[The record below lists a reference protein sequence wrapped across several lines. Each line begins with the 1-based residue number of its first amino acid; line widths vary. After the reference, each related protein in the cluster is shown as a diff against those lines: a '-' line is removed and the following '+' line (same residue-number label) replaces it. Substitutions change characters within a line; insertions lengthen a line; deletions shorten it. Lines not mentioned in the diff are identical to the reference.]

1 MYIILPLF
9 LMIFTANAAI
19 PPINHKLYP
28 SESEYKNEIKR
39 RMRNNERVRNECI
52 EIEKRGGMCPIGGM
66 AVVTDEEERLV
77 EGEL

>member
-9 LMIFTANAAI
+9 LMIFTANAMI
-19 PPINHKLYP
+19 PPINRASYP
-28 SESEYKNEIKR
+28 SESAYKDEIKR

-52 EIEKRGGMCPIGGM
+52 EIEKRGGMCPIGGS
-66 AVVTDEEERLV
+66 AFVSDEEERLV

>member
-9 LMIFTANAAI
+9 LMIFTANAMR
-19 PPINHKLYP
+19 PPIDRTSYP
-28 SESEYKNEIKR
+28 SESEYKNEIKS

-66 AVVTDEEERLV
+66 AAVSDEEERLV